1 MLKVWRYPINDV
13 SGVNNI
19 SMPEGAQIT
28 GVGVATH
35 AIGEEGISVW
45 ALVDTEAP
53 LETRTFVVAGTDVDM
68 TDTLTRYNYKILG
81 TVHLTNLYAF
91 HVFEIIA

>member
-1 MLKVWRYPINDV
+1 MLKVWRFPINDV

-35 AIGEEGISVW
+35 AVGAEGISIW
-45 ALVDTEAP
+45 ALCETEAP

-68 TDTLTRYNYKILG
+68 TDTLTRYSYKVLG
-81 TVHLTNLYAF
+81 TVQRKDLYAF
-91 HVFEIIA
+91 HVFEILM